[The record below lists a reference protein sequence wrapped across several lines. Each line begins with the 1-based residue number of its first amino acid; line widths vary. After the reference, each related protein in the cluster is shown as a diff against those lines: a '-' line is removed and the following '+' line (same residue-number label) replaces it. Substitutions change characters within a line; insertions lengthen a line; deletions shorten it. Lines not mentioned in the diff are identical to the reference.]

1 MMIGDND
8 EYDDDDE
15 DDDDY
20 PSHPLVFSIKWLFKT
35 VNTVQE
41 KEREEGG

>member
-1 MMIGDND
+1 MMKMMVMMIDN
-8 EYDDDDE
+8 
-15 DDDDY
+15 DDDY
-20 PSHPLVFSIKWLFKT
+20 PSHPLVFSIKWLLKT